1 MSFNNFILGGAPIAS
16 MPLSFT
22 VAETYSQILEAS
34 RNQATSWWVNNRPL
48 DIFIPP
54 IDPSIGLQRKR
65 EFKILE
71 ASFGDGYSQLSASG
85 TNYIREILELS
96 WDVLTSSQSQVITN
110 FLESK
115 GGIKTFV
122 YLSPDALDVM
132 KFTCSDWTETY
143 NRAGYISLK
152 ATFRQSFNL
161 SF

>member
-71 ASFGDGYSQLSASG
+71 ASFGDGYSQLSANS
-85 TNYIREILELS
+85 TQYMREVLELS
-96 WDVLTSSQSQVITN
+96 WDVLTPAQSAAITT
-110 FLESK
+110 FLENK
-115 GGIKTFV
+115 AGILDEIEGHARASEF
-122 YLSPDALDVM
+122 DAA
-132 KFTCSDWTETY
+132 E
-143 NRAGYISLK
+143 RATRAFL
-152 ATFRQSFNL
+152 ARQRYQLF
-161 SF
+161 